1 MVEVDVGILGV
12 RGVASTDAGS
22 EEAAGKAALACI
34 CHRTGHGHQEAG
46 RRTGKAWSSWS
57 IQISSGAKT
66 IMFLFLPSGLHAVS
80 LYWIDNWYVC
90 GRDDDDLTSLLM
102 RFYLVMRSSRIPPQD
117 S

>member
-1 MVEVDVGILGV
+1 VAEAVAWILGV
-12 RGVASTDAGS
+12 GGVASTDTGS

-57 IQISSGAKT
+57 IQLWSGAKT

-80 LYWIDNWYVC
+80 LYWIDNWCVRQ
-90 GRDDDDLTSLLM
+90 G
-102 RFYLVMRSSRIPPQD
+102 
-117 S
+117 